1 MQSNDSEKKK
11 LGHRHAVRGI
21 YRAVS
26 KEETHAAETDVKA
39 AADSLA
45 ATAQDE
51 NVKEPAPAA
60 EEVTSEKVTGP
71 VSEKEDT
78 AADKAV
84 PEVTDVQENDGPSET
99 ASEDTGSQDG
109 DDDQYAEDKGSACGI
124 FKIGAV
130 LLSICAVV
138 TLVLS
143 LVNFLTFDAAQ
154 ANKKKEIDIAISSMF
169 PKSTSSVEVETEY
182 GDPISGVYK
191 VMENDTHIGYA
202 VGTTANGFGGKIE
215 MLVGIENGGK
225 IRGVKIISLSE
236 TPNVGSRVDDDEYL
250 SGYKGKNGI
259 LKLKEDIDAISG
271 ASISSKAVLA
281 GVNSVMQLGLDVEG
295 RETEDGEETSEPDNT
310 ETGRLLPDPEL
321 ETVPVEGD
329 VPDASYDTY
338 FRAETAVPE
347 EIPDETAILEIV
359 PVPSEEK

>member
-21 YRAVS
+21 KRAAS
-26 KEETHAAETDVKA
+26 KEDRPAAEAEVKA
-39 AADSLA
+39 AAESFA
-45 ATAQDE
+45 AAAPEEIAEKPAASVET
-51 NVKEPAPAA
+51 APAEKTPEA
-60 EEVTSEKVTGP
+60 ISATEE
-71 VSEKEDT
+71 T

-84 PEVTDVQENDGPSET
+84 TEDTDANENGDSSET
-99 ASEDTGSQDG
+99 APEDAESQDDG
-109 DDDQYAEDKGSACGI
+109 DDQYSEDKGSKGGI
-124 FKIGAV
+124 FKVGAV

-169 PKSTSSVEVETEY
+169 PKSTSSIEVETEY

-236 TPNVGSRVDDDEYL
+236 TPNVGSRVDDEEYL
-250 SGYKGKNGI
+250 SGYKGKSGI

-271 ASISSKAVLA
+271 ASISSRAVLA

-295 RETEDGEETSEPDNT
+295 RETEDGEDTSEADNT
-310 ETGRLLPDPEL
+310 ETGRLEPDPEL
-321 ETVPVEGD
+321 ETLPVDGD

-347 EIPDETAILEIV
+347 EVPDDTSILEIV
-359 PVPSEEK
+359 PVPSEEN